1 MLKFKVGYK
10 TRWGENLFLRS
21 GERSWAMEYEAG
33 ELWSAEID
41 ENELFGNEDNVEYYY
56 EVRTDGIPTRHEWRA
71 HSLSRGAARAIR
83 QASVLPCGGRE
94 ALVARGRL

>member
-21 GERSWAMEYEAG
+21 GERSWAMECEAG
-33 ELWSAEID
+33 ELWSAKID

-71 HSLSRGAARAIR
+71 HSLSRGAAGEIARYFMPTSLW
-83 QASVLPCGGRE
+83 ASAGI
-94 ALVARGRL
+94 